1 MSQPN
6 TAPNILFKI
15 YQVLLNHFGSQNWW
29 PGENEIE
36 IMVGAILT
44 QNTNWQN
51 VEKGIKNLKEATNL
65 DPIIINKL
73 PLKKLAKIIKPTGFY
88 NLKAKRLKEFIKFF
102 LKEYQ
107 GKVETMEKED
117 EKILREKLLKVK
129 GIGKETAD
137 SILLYAL
144 NKPVFVIDNYTK
156 RIFTRHKLFFG
167 KSYEEWQEY
176 FIKNLPKDP
185 KIYNEYH
192 ALLVKLAKTY
202 CLKNPLCDYCPLKFL
217 FQWQSK

>member
-6 TAPNILFKI
+6 TAQNIVFKI
-15 YQVLLNHFGSQNWW
+15 YQILYNHFGPQNWW
-29 PGENEIE
+29 PGESEIE
-36 IMVGAILT
+36 IMIGAILT

-51 VEKGIKNLKEATNL
+51 VEKAIKNLKEETNL

-73 PLKKLAKIIKPTGFY
+73 PLKKLAKIIRPSGFY
-88 NLKAKRLKEFIKFF
+88 NIKAKRLKEFIKFF
-102 LKEYQ
+102 LKEYN
-107 GKVETMEKED
+107 GNVKEMEKED
-117 EKILREKLLKVK
+117 ENILREKLLKVK

-156 RIFTRHKLFFG
+156 RIFIRHKLFFG
-167 KSYEEWQEY
+167 KSYDEWQEY
-176 FIKNLPKDP
+176 FTKNLPKDT

-202 CLKNPLCDYCPLKFL
+202 CLKNPICESCPLKF
-217 FQWQSK
+217 F